1 MFHQSQSLNNLRR
14 DHRLK
19 PLQIAGRYP
28 ESADFNNKSKFFLP
42 QIKMIEQSSVFTEKQ
57 KQLRLPQLQNHLAAS
72 DQLQRKKIEIRKSI
86 TPKYQR
92 RQTIIYAMRTKA
104 GCQINKATKINQD
117 SAIICPKILENIG
130 YKLFAVSD
138 GHGLNGH
145 LVSNFIKQALPKHLH
160 KYLGDN
166 HEDIKQQIA
175 RAFTITNREIWN
187 SDTDTN
193 LSGSTTASVL
203 ITKDII
209 YTANVGDSRAILCK
223 FDQVWQIVPLT
234 RDHKPDDPEEI
245 KNIVDAGGRVEQQR
259 DYHGNPIGPFRVWL
273 QYIQAP
279 GLAMSRSFGDKV
291 GAQAGVTAIP
301 EIKEFALT
309 NHDQFIIVAS
319 DGVWEYLSNEE
330 VMSLVIPYFEKD
342 NPEHAA
348 EKVVSE
354 AIQAWRRNSL
364 ARDDITCIII
374 FL

>member
-1 MFHQSQSLNNLRR
+1 MFHQSQSLNNLQR
-14 DHRLK
+14 DLHLK
-19 PLQIAGRYP
+19 PLQIAARYP
-28 ESADFNNKSKFFLP
+28 ESADFNIKLKFFLP
-42 QIKMIEQSSVFTEKQ
+42 QIKKAEQSSVFTEQSKY
-57 KQLRLPQLQNHLAAS
+57 LRLPQLQNHMASS
-72 DQLQRKKIEIRKSI
+72 DQLQSKKIEIRKSS
-86 TPKYQR
+86 TPKNQR
-92 RQTIIYAMRTKA
+92 RQTTLYAMRTKA

-117 SAIICPKILENIG
+117 SAIVCPKILENIG

-145 LVSNFIKQALPKHLH
+145 LVSNFIKQTLPKHFH
-160 KYLGDN
+160 KYLVDN
-166 HEDIKQQIA
+166 QEDIKMQIA

-187 SDTDTN
+187 SNTDTN

-203 ITKDII
+203 ITKDNI

-223 FDQVWQIVPLT
+223 FDQIWKIVPLT
-234 RDHKPDDPEEI
+234 RDHKPDDPEEMKVI
-245 KNIVDAGGRVEQQR
+245 IDAGGRVEQQK
-259 DYHGNPIGPFRVWL
+259 DFHGNPIGPFRVWL

-301 EIKEFALT
+301 EIKEFPLT
-309 NHDQFIIVAS
+309 KHNQFIIVAS
-319 DGVWEYLSNEE
+319 DGVWDYMSNEE
-330 VMSLVIPYFEKD
+330 VMGLVIPYFEKD

-348 EKVVSE
+348 EKVVKE

-364 ARDDITCIII
+364 ARDDITCIVI

>member
-1 MFHQSQSLNNLRR
+1 MFHQSQSLNNLQR
-14 DHRLK
+14 DLHLK
-19 PLQIAGRYP
+19 PLQIAARYP
-28 ESADFNNKSKFFLP
+28 ESVDFNIKLKFFLP
-42 QIKMIEQSSVFTEKQ
+42 QIKMTEQSSVFTEQSKY
-57 KQLRLPQLQNHLAAS
+57 LRLPQLQNHMASS
-72 DQLQRKKIEIRKSI
+72 DQLQSKKIEIRKSI

-92 RQTIIYAMRTKA
+92 RQTTIYAMRTKA

-117 SAIICPKILENIG
+117 SGIVCPKILENIG

-145 LVSNFIKQALPKHLH
+145 LVSNFIKQTLPKYFH
-160 KYLGDN
+160 KFLVVN
-166 HEDIKQQIA
+166 QEDIKMQIA
-175 RAFTITNREIWN
+175 RAFAITNREIWN
-187 SDTDTN
+187 SNTDTN

-209 YTANVGDSRAILCK
+209 YTANIGDSRAILCK
-223 FDQVWQIVPLT
+223 FDQIWKIVPLT
-234 RDHKPDDPEEI
+234 RDHKPDDPEEMKAI
-245 KNIVDAGGRVEQQR
+245 MDAGGRVEQQK
-259 DYHGNPIGPFRVWL
+259 DFQGNPIGPFRVWL
-273 QYIQAP
+273 KHIQAP

-301 EIKEFALT
+301 EIKEFPLT
-309 NHDQFIIVAS
+309 KHSQFIIVAS

-330 VMSLVIPYFEKD
+330 VMGLVIPYFEKD

-348 EKVVSE
+348 EKVVKE

-364 ARDDITCIII
+364 ARDDITCIVI

>member
-1 MFHQSQSLNNLRR
+1 MFHQSQSLNNLIR
-14 DHRLK
+14 DHGSK

-28 ESADFNNKSKFFLP
+28 ESADFNIKSKFFLP
-42 QIKMIEQSSVFTEKQ
+42 QIKMTEQS
-57 KQLRLPQLQNHLAAS
+57 N
-72 DQLQRKKIEIRKSI
+72 SI
-86 TPKYQR
+86 TPKYQK
-92 RQTIIYAMRTKA
+92 RQTTIYAMRTKA
-104 GCQINKATKINQD
+104 GCQINKAIKINQD
-117 SAIICPKILENIG
+117 SAIVCPKLLENIG

-145 LVSNFIKQALPKHLH
+145 HVSNFIKQTLPKHLH
-160 KYLGDN
+160 NQLEDN
-166 HEDIKQQIA
+166 HEDIKIQIS
-175 RAFTITNREIWN
+175 RAFTNTNREIWN
-187 SDTDTN
+187 SNTDTN
-193 LSGSTTASVL
+193 LSGSTTALVL
-203 ITKDII
+203 IKKDII

-234 RDHKPDDPEEI
+234 RDHKPDDPEEM
-245 KNIVDAGGRVEQQR
+245 KTIVDAGGRVEQQK
-259 DYHGNPIGPFRVWL
+259 DFNWNPIGPFRVWL

-301 EIKEFALT
+301 EIKQFALT
-309 NHDQFIIVAS
+309 NHNQFLIVAS
-319 DGVWEYLSNEE
+319 DGVWDYLTNEE

-348 EKVVSE
+348 EKVVKE

-364 ARDDITCIII
+364 VRDDITCIVI